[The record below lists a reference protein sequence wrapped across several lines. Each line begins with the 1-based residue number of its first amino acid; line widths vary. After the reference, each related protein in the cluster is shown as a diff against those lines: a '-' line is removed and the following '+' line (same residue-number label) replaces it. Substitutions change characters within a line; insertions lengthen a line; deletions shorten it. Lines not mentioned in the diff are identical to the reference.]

1 MVSRVNHPPACPL
14 QSAQN
19 GLSRFGFVIHP
30 LDMQDVIRY
39 EPKAANKREALV
51 EKILEWMPAYK
62 VSHITGIRSKTGCE
76 AEGWFLGCTFTPN
89 QFIAFPREKIYHK
102 IISAAKIGESLGAK
116 IVGLGGFTS
125 VVGDAGITIAKNVNI
140 AVTSGNS
147 YTIATALEGA
157 LTAAKAMDIDI
168 KSANAVIIGATG
180 SIGSACAKIL
190 AKDVANLT
198 IVARH
203 LTRLCR
209 VAENIKEF
217 SGKTVEVETDLEKA
231 LRIADI
237 VISASSSGGG
247 IIRPGYLKPGVVVCD
262 VALPHDVCREV
273 AELRDDVLVIEGGLV
288 EVPGDVN
295 FNFNFGYPPTVA
307 LACMSETMILAL
319 EQRYENFSLGRRI
332 EADRIVE
339 ITELAKN
346 HGFKLAGF
354 RSFDRQITKEQVADI
369 KSQAFKR
376 AKGVKFSIG

>member
-1 MVSRVNHPPACPL
+1 MNYPPASPSQL
-14 QSAQN
+14 STN
-19 GLSRFGFVIHP
+19 GPSRFGFVVHP

-62 VSHITGIRSKTGCE
+62 VSNITGIRSISGAT

-89 QFIAFPREKIYHK
+89 QFITFPREKIYSK

-125 VVGDAGITIAKNVNI
+125 VVGDAGVTVAKNVNI

-157 LTAAKAMDIDI
+157 LVAAKAMDIDI
-168 KSANAVIIGATG
+168 KSAKAVIIGATG

-190 AKDVANLT
+190 AKEVATLT

-203 LTRLCR
+203 LTRLSR
-209 VAENIKEF
+209 VAESIKEF
-217 SGKTVEVETDLEKA
+217 SGKTVAVETDLEKA
-231 LRIADI
+231 LRTADI
-237 VISASSSGGG
+237 VISASASGGG
-247 IIRPGYLKPGVVVCD
+247 IIRPAYLKPGVVVCD

-295 FNFNFGYPPTVA
+295 FNFDFGYPPTVA

-339 ITELAKN
+339 ITQLAKR

-354 RSFDRQITKEQVADI
+354 RSFDKQITQEQIIDI
-369 KSQAFKR
+369 KSQAMKR
-376 AKGVKFSIG
+376 TKGVKFSIG